1 MEIVSSDEH
10 DVFDEVEGDFDEDHN
25 HVATFIASEHVSL
38 TEELLAK
45 HKSAL
50 KVRKK
55 KPTFFS
61 LFKSFQSLNLI
72 LHQLG
77 CECDNDQSQDL
88 MSTISTLEAAV
99 QKLLLKTEE
108 NEKNSDDLEEEN
120 DLLDTD
126 NITDEKQILEVKIH
140 QLFNNHSLTI
150 HVGQTEKF
158 RDLVGK
164 MSEKV

>member
-88 MSTISTLEAAV
+88 LSTISTLEAAV
-99 QKLLLKTEE
+99 QKLLLKE
-108 NEKNSDDLEEEN
+108 NEKNLGDLEEEN

-140 QLFNNHSLTI
+140 QLFNNYSLRI

-158 RDLVGK
+158 RNLVGK

>member
-25 HVATFIASEHVSL
+25 HVASFIASEHVSL

-50 KVRKK
+50 KVKK
-55 KPTFFS
+55 KPS
-61 LFKSFQSLNLI
+61 LFFLSKPFQSLNLI

-77 CECDNDQSQDL
+77 CESDNDQSQDL
-88 MSTISTLEAAV
+88 LSTISTLEAAV

-140 QLFNNHSLTI
+140 INCSITI
-150 HVGQTEKF
+150 
-158 RDLVGK
+158 L
-164 MSEKV
+164 